1 MFFFITA
8 FIMVTIAI
16 AALLLAPQLEE
27 RRVVFDAQPDRPCA
41 FGPDMAWLAI
51 RAGDPVAVMSALGIE
66 SAQASNWNSGLGTIY
81 DSNLGQRR
89 VFVSA
94 PVDGWI
100 FVVSSALP
108 HRHGRAFLDKCTP
121 FLTELS
127 ERFGEVQYFAAFP
140 DVDMFAWAKL
150 VSGRFIR
157 AFAVGDEGVVWDRGR
172 TTREERTLGL
182 RLFELRGVRGRR
194 GDAGGELLMHPT
206 REHVMRLAGAWSVN
220 PTLLDS
226 SKAAPSRG
234 YVAPIPS
241 CWMPERLRKSA

>member
-16 AALLLAPQLEE
+16 AALMLAPRLEE
-27 RRVVFDAQPDRPCA
+27 RRVVFDAAPDTPCA

-51 RAGDPVAVMSALGIE
+51 RSADPMTVMGALGIA
-66 SAQASNWNSGLGTIY
+66 SADASNWNSGLGTIY
-81 DSNLGQRR
+81 DPTLGQRR
-89 VFVSA
+89 VFISA

-108 HRHGRAFLDKCTP
+108 HPHGGAFLDKSTP

-127 ERFGEVQYFAAFP
+127 ERLGEVQYFASFP
-140 DVDMFAWAKL
+140 DVDVFAWARL
-150 VSGRFIR
+150 ASGRFIR
-157 AFAVGDEGVVWDRGR
+157 AFAVGDEGVLWNRGR

-182 RLFELRGVRGRR
+182 KLFELRGVRGRR

-206 REHVMRLAGAWSVN
+206 PEHVMRLAGAWSLN

-234 YVAPIPS
+234 YVAAIPS
-241 CWMPERLRKSA
+241 SWVPERRRLSA